1 MRENPTAQVGG
12 HGVGG
17 LRDRQPNMGRRRYLF
32 NGHDVR
38 RHAGIAT
45 VEHQG
50 DDALVALVV
59 IAGMMVQ
66 ALVDFTTRRHHLNE
80 KQLGQHGNGRESP
93 EASKR

>member
-12 HGVGG
+12 HGVGD
-17 LRDRQPNMGRRRYLF
+17 LRDRYPNLGRRRCFF
-32 NGHDVR
+32 NGRDVR
-38 RHAGIAT
+38 CHAGITA

-50 DDALVALVV
+50 DDALAVLAM

-80 KQLGQHGNGRESP
+80 KQLGQHDQGRESP
-93 EASKR
+93 EASR